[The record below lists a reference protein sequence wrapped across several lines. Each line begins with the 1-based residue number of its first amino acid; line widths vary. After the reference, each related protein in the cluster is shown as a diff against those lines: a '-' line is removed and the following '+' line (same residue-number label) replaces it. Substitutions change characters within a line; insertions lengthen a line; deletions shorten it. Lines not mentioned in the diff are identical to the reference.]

1 MGTGTTFREQ
11 QLRRVDLPECGV
23 EVMAGSL
30 LTNHQ
35 SQHGVGQGGLGGSRG
50 GPPPPPPPPLS
61 PYPRVTKITGYLS

>member
-35 SQHGVGQGGLGGSRG
+35 SQHGVGQVGLGGS
-50 GPPPPPPPPLS
+50 PPPPTPSPPT
-61 PYPRVTKITGYLS
+61 RG